1 MVQQG
6 LVSGHRIKARVSHL
20 DHVGLTFW
28 VDVWGRFSC
37 INTSVNSVTKLCLI
51 KRTRIFR
58 ALKDN
63 FCLGA
68 KRPTFID
75 LICDDRLL
83 VRVPSSPTRYLFVLH
98 LFVLNLGCLALS
110 DRGGPGEETSKWK
123 HSLRFFLNELATHF
137 IAENELVCWKKTF
150 RRGSTWLLGG
160 TKINTTQ
167 TNSRGFIFSAD

>member
-6 LVSGHRIKARVSHL
+6 LVSGHRIKARVSLL

-37 INTSVNSVTKLCLI
+37 INTSVNSVTKLCVI

-58 ALKDN
+58 TLKDN

-75 LICDDRLL
+75 LICDDHLL

-98 LFVLNLGCLALS
+98 LFVLNPGCLALS

-123 HSLRFFLNELATHF
+123 QLNSS
-137 IAENELVCWKKTF
+137 I
-150 RRGSTWLLGG
+150 
-160 TKINTTQ
+160 
-167 TNSRGFIFSAD
+167 